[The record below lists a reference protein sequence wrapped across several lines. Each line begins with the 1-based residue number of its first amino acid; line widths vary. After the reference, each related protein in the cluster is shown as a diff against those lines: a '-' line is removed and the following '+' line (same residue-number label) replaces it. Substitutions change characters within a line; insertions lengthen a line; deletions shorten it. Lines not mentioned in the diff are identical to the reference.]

1 MMQKRSEK
9 MQAILHDIARW
20 DRSNAAGVF
29 QRNGGCSVLP
39 TTGYPLTFHP
49 DRPTPSPASV
59 IETERSIQNSE
70 MKDSAYRMGGVRA
83 SDESTPRRDSAGKR
97 EIGLEQCLIPRMA

>member
-1 MMQKRSEK
+1 MQKRSEK

-29 QRNGGCSVLP
+29 QRNG
-39 TTGYPLTFHP
+39 
-49 DRPTPSPASV
+49 
-59 IETERSIQNSE
+59 
-70 MKDSAYRMGGVRA
+70 DSAYRMGGVRA